1 MEAHPSNCNQNARL
15 AFQRFHRPGGSA
27 MGNFLP
33 LSIKL
38 VDGKTMTVSSI
49 CQAETALQ
57 GKWPNKGAAPYR
69 DACRLIAGAKEG
81 SCSPAIAFAA
91 FKAAAIDQRLLQ
103 AADKSA
109 ALKMLD
115 DVSKDVRT

>member
-1 MEAHPSNCNQNARL
+1 
-15 AFQRFHRPGGSA
+15 

-38 VDGKTMTVSSI
+38 VDGKSMTVSSI
-49 CQAETALQ
+49 CGAEAALQ
-57 GKWPNKGAAPYR
+57 GQWPNKGAAPYR
-69 DACRLIAGAKEG
+69 DACRLIAAAKGG

-103 AADKSA
+103 PAKGSP
-109 ALKMLD
+109 ALGMLD
-115 DVSKDVRT
+115 NVTKDLQA